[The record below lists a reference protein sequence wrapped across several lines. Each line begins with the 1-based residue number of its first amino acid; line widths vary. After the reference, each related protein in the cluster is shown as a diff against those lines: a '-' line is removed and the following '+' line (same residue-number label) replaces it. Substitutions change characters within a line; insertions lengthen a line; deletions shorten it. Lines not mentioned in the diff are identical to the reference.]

1 MKIILASQ
9 NQGKL
14 AEFNQ
19 LAKSTKISFV
29 SPPEGSIFPQE
40 TGNTFSANA
49 LIKAKYIFSLTGQPS
64 LGDDSGLEVDALNG
78 APGIFSSRYS
88 EEGSDISNTDKLLR
102 KMSGIKTIH
111 RTARFRCSL
120 VLVYKNNKNPI
131 SVEGLVEGKIARE
144 KKGNK
149 GFVFISYCLSL
160 VASKQRRLMKPLRSG
175 LETLGAGPC
184 GGVIPSL
191 RTTLASI
198 RW

>member
-149 GFVFISYCLSL
+149 GFGYDPVFIPKGSKKHFAELEEDRKNLISHRFEAFQSL
-160 VASKQRRLMKPLRSG
+160 LQK
-175 LETLGAGPC
+175 
-184 GGVIPSL
+184 IN
-191 RTTLASI
+191 
-198 RW
+198 

>member
-120 VLVYKNNKNPI
+120 VLVYKNNKSPI

-149 GFVFISYCLSL
+149 GFGYDPVFIPKGSKKHFAELEEERKNLISHRFEAFQSL
-160 VASKQRRLMKPLRSG
+160 LQK
-175 LETLGAGPC
+175 
-184 GGVIPSL
+184 IN
-191 RTTLASI
+191 
-198 RW
+198 

>member
-149 GFVFISYCLSL
+149 GFGYDPVFIPKGSKKHFAELEEERKNLIRHRFEAFQSL
-160 VASKQRRLMKPLRSG
+160 LQK
-175 LETLGAGPC
+175 
-184 GGVIPSL
+184 IN
-191 RTTLASI
+191 
-198 RW
+198 

>member
-19 LAKSTKISFV
+19 LAKGTKISFV

-149 GFVFISYCLSL
+149 GFGYDPVFIPKGSKKHFAELEEERKNLISHRFEAFQSL
-160 VASKQRRLMKPLRSG
+160 LQK
-175 LETLGAGPC
+175 
-184 GGVIPSL
+184 IN
-191 RTTLASI
+191 
-198 RW
+198 

>member
-149 GFVFISYCLSL
+149 GFGYDPVFIPKGSKKHFAELEEERKNLISHRFEAFQSL
-160 VASKQRRLMKPLRSG
+160 LQK
-175 LETLGAGPC
+175 
-184 GGVIPSL
+184 IN
-191 RTTLASI
+191 
-198 RW
+198 

>member
-149 GFVFISYCLSL
+149 GFGYDPVFIPKGSKKHFAELEEDRKNLISHRFEAFQSL
-160 VASKQRRLMKPLRSG
+160 LLK
-175 LETLGAGPC
+175 
-184 GGVIPSL
+184 IN
-191 RTTLASI
+191 
-198 RW
+198 

>member
-149 GFVFISYCLSL
+149 GFGYDPVFIPKGSKKHFGELEEERKNLIRHRFEAFQSL
-160 VASKQRRLMKPLRSG
+160 LQK
-175 LETLGAGPC
+175 
-184 GGVIPSL
+184 IN
-191 RTTLASI
+191 
-198 RW
+198 